1 MKVLQASQI
10 SKNFGGVEALAAL
23 DLEVNEGEIVSLIGP
38 NGAGKTTF
46 FNLVTGVYP
55 PSAGMVTF
63 RGQPLI
69 RAADRFSFQRRRS
82 MPPYRVTRAG
92 IARTFQNIRLFP
104 DMTVLEN
111 VQVGADSHLR
121 YRLGGT
127 LLGLPRQR
135 REEQTSLQQ
144 ARELLAFVGID
155 RYASGLAKNLAYG
168 DQRRLEI
175 ARALGTQPSLLLL
188 DEPAAGMNP
197 SESKGLVALIEK
209 VRAAGTTVLLIEH
222 EMRVVMDLSDRIVV
236 LDFGRKIAEG
246 PPDEIRRDPRVV
258 AAYLGRSTGQPT
270 PSRPE
275 RSTATEVP
283 ALLLEGVRVSYG
295 AIEAV
300 KGVDLVVQPGEVV
313 TLIGSNGAG
322 KTTILKAISGLM
334 RVSGGEIAVFG
345 ESVKSLQPHRIVGRG
360 VAHVPEGRRVFA
372 DLTVAENL
380 HLAYRSVDANRL
392 RHGSSRTRQE
402 RLVEIFELFPVLSE
416 RADVP
421 AGALSGG
428 QQQMLA
434 IGRALMAQPSLLML
448 DEPSMGL
455 APNLVERI
463 FDLIEEIN
471 SRGTTVLLIEQNAE
485 MALRIADRGYVLES
499 GQIALH
505 GPAQTLLESQ
515 AVRRAY
521 LGGE

>member
-1 MKVLQASQI
+1 MKVLEAVRV
-10 SKNFGGVEALAAL
+10 SKNFGGVEALSAL
-23 DLEVNEGEIVSLIGP
+23 DIEVNEGEIVSLIGP

-46 FNLVTGVYP
+46 FNVVTGVYA
-55 PSAGMVTF
+55 PSDGSIAF
-63 RGQPLI
+63 RGQRLI
-69 RAADRFSFQRRRS
+69 GRTDGFSLLQRRKNT
-82 MPPYRVTRAG
+82 PPYRVARAG

-121 YRLGGT
+121 YGLGST

-135 REEQTSLQQ
+135 RQEHTSLQE
-144 ARELLAFVGID
+144 AKELLAFVGID
-155 RYASGLAKNLAYG
+155 RYATAVAKNLAYG

-175 ARALGTQPSLLLL
+175 ARALGTRPSLLLL
-188 DEPAAGMNP
+188 DEPAAGMNS
-197 SESKGLVALIEK
+197 SESKALVELIER

-246 PPDEIRRDPRVV
+246 TPNEIRHNPRVV
-258 AAYLGRSTGQPT
+258 EAYLGRSTAEQSP
-270 PSRPE
+270 PRPR
-275 RSTATEVP
+275 RSQTSSHTP
-283 ALLLEGVRVSYG
+283 ALLLDAIHVRYG

-300 KGVDLVVQPGEVV
+300 KGVDLVVQPGEIV

-322 KTTILKAISGLM
+322 KTTILKAISGLK
-334 RVSGGEIAVFG
+334 RVSAGRIELLG
-345 ESVKSLQPHRIVGRG
+345 ESITKAPPHRIVERG

-372 DLTVAENL
+372 DLSVTENL
-380 HLAYRSVDANRL
+380 HLAFRSEGRG
-392 RHGSSRTRQE
+392 RSTSRSRQD
-402 RLVEIFELFPVLSE
+402 RISEIFELFPILAD
-416 RADVP
+416 RANVA

-455 APNLVERI
+455 APILVEKI
-463 FDLIEEIN
+463 FDLIKEIN
-471 SRGTTVLLIEQNAE
+471 SRGTTILLIEQNAE
-485 MALRIADRGYVLES
+485 MALRVADRGYVLAS

-505 GPAQTLLESQ
+505 GDAPSLLENDD
-515 AVRRAY
+515 VRRAY
-521 LGGE
+521 LGGQ